1 MLSELQCVECEY
13 TIISFETTFDA
24 AYKTADV
31 RKLKAWGGFLKNFN
45 TSKGHML
52 RKAAQLKAVV
62 VSNIISLY
70 IKSGHFDLKQI
81 VKSDID

>member
-1 MLSELQCVECEY
+1 
-13 TIISFETTFDA
+13 
-24 AYKTADV
+24 
-31 RKLKAWGGFLKNFN
+31 
-45 TSKGHML
+45 ML

-81 VKSDID
+81 VKSDIDQLMRSKTCHSLR